1 MRKCHNLI
9 GFPKIQIVVNSFQTT
24 FAYISPVYHV
34 NLDKPDYTC
43 ESSLSYSFTACIKN
57 SLSRMVGCRLPWDV
71 WSSHTLQICSTLAQL
86 LQFEELYEELDTWEK
101 HSIVKLTG
109 CHPPCQYTE
118 YLMKSSEKR
127 GQVPGLVLRLSQSI
141 VEKKTEQTIYPIQSF
156 VSEFG
161 GALGLFL
168 GFSFMMI
175 WDLLASS
182 VSYCLTKYHI
192 SYCEDMNIWYIVH
205 N

>member
-1 MRKCHNLI
+1 
-9 GFPKIQIVVNSFQTT
+9 
-24 FAYISPVYHV
+24 
-34 NLDKPDYTC
+34 
-43 ESSLSYSFTACIKN
+43 
-57 SLSRMVGCRLPWDV
+57 
-71 WSSHTLQICSTLAQL
+71 
-86 LQFEELYEELDTWEK
+86 
-101 HSIVKLTG
+101 
-109 CHPPCQYTE
+109 
-118 YLMKSSEKR
+118 MKSSEKR

-192 SYCEDMNIWYIVH
+192 SGYEYMIH
-205 N
+205 NEQLKKFA